1 MPQNPQNSING
12 QNPENPEFPEDFDDF
27 EEESAPAG
35 QDAVDDDERVVA
47 EHLGDDLEQLRER
60 RSLGADVADDADAAE
75 QVRVVEL
82 DEDEYR

>member
-1 MPQNPQNSING
+1 MP

-27 EEESAPAG
+27 EEEAAPVA
-35 QDAVDDDERVVA
+35 QEAMDDERVVA
-47 EHLGDDLEQLRER
+47 EHLGDDYEQLRER
-60 RSLGADVADDADAAE
+60 RSLGAEKADDADAAE

>member
-1 MPQNPQNSING
+1 MP

-27 EEESAPAG
+27 EEEAVPVV
-35 QDAVDDDERVVA
+35 QEAVDSEREVD
-47 EHLGDDLEQLRER
+47 EHLGDDYEQLRER
-60 RSLGADVADDADAAE
+60 RSLGADAADDADASE

>member
-1 MPQNPQNSING
+1 MR

-27 EEESAPAG
+27 AEESP
-35 QDAVDDDERVVA
+35 VVA
-47 EHLGDDLEQLRER
+47 EASDEERELGDRQTDGYEQLRER
-60 RSLGADVADDADAAE
+60 RSLGTAVMDEADAAE

>member
-1 MPQNPQNSING
+1 MP

-27 EEESAPAG
+27 EEESAPVA
-35 QDAVDDDERVVA
+35 QEVVDGERAVA
-47 EHLGDDLEQLRER
+47 EHLGDDYEQLRER
-60 RSLGADVADDADAAE
+60 RSLGADAADDADAAE